1 MNISPDDD
9 LVNLGHSIMALLC
22 LEMHSDL
29 CKAIDSSWEKK
40 REKDTQCWSKSYYSV
55 VHFGDCV

>member
-9 LVNLGHSIMALLC
+9 LINLGHSIMALLC

-40 REKDTQCWSKSYYSV
+40 REGYSV
-55 VHFGDCV
+55 LVKELLLCGPFW